1 VLAVWWGGRM
11 LRCMSSPS
19 GRRVSFDIEIA
30 NVFELGPGEDL
41 DQYGPF
47 DISCAA
53 AADDHGEVVHWTS
66 AAADG
71 SFADHLDAAMA
82 HEMLSWLR
90 EEQLSGSRLFA
101 WNGLSFDLRWIGVAA
116 EDVELAA
123 EVALDLYDPMF
134 QFFVQRGFPVGLAKV
149 ADGLGISET
158 KLMDGADAPVQW
170 AAGNHQLVLDYVA
183 GDCRITEAVVAR
195 IEETGGVT
203 WRTSRGTLSTEPMP
217 KLKQIRELLNAPE
230 PDTSWMDSPLPRSK
244 FTSWL
249 P

>member
-1 VLAVWWGGRM
+1 M
-11 LRCMSSPS
+11 QSPS

-30 NVFELGPGEDL
+30 NIFELKPGEDL

-53 AADDHGEVVHWTS
+53 AADDHGEVIHWTS
-66 AAADG
+66 LAPNG
-71 SFADHLDAAMA
+71 SYADHLDPATA
-82 HEMLSWLR
+82 HELLAWLR

-116 EDVELAA
+116 EDVDLAA

-134 QFFVQRGFPVGLAKV
+134 QFFCQRGFAVGLAKV
-149 ADGLGISET
+149 AAGLGVEET
-158 KLMDGADAPVQW
+158 KLMDGADAPKQW
-170 AAGNHQLVLDYVA
+170 AEGKHELVLDYVA

-195 IEETGGVT
+195 IEETAGIT
-203 WRTSRGTLSTEPMP
+203 WRTSRGALSTEPMP
-217 KLKQIRELLNAPE
+217 KLKQVRALLDSPL
-230 PDTSWMDSPLPRSK
+230 PDTSWMDAPWPRSK

>member
-1 VLAVWWGGRM
+1 M
-11 LRCMSSPS
+11 PSQS

-30 NVFELGPGEDL
+30 NIFELKPGEDL

-47 DISCAA
+47 DISVAA
-53 AADDHGEVVHWTS
+53 AADDHGEVTHWTS
-66 AAADG
+66 LAPNG
-71 SFADHLDAAMA
+71 SYADHLDPATA
-82 HEMLSWLR
+82 HELLAWLR

-116 EDVELAA
+116 EDVDLAA
-123 EVALDLYDPMF
+123 EIALDLYDPMF
-134 QFFVQRGFPVGLAKV
+134 QFFCQRGFPVGLAKV
-149 ADGLGISET
+149 AAGLGVEET
-158 KLMDGADAPVQW
+158 KLMDGADAPKQW
-170 AAGNHQLVLDYVA
+170 SEGNHELVLDYVA

-217 KLKQIRELLNAPE
+217 KLKQVRTLEDSPLPA
-230 PDTSWMDSPLPRSK
+230 TSWMDSPLPRSK

>member
-1 VLAVWWGGRM
+1 M
-11 LRCMSSPS
+11 PSQS

-30 NVFELGPGEDL
+30 NIFELKPGEDL

-47 DISCAA
+47 DISVAA
-53 AADDHGEVVHWTS
+53 AADDHGEVTHWTS
-66 AAADG
+66 LAPNG
-71 SFADHLDAAMA
+71 SYADHLDPATA
-82 HEMLSWLR
+82 HELLAWLR

-116 EDVELAA
+116 EDVDLAA
-123 EVALDLYDPMF
+123 EIALDLYDPMF
-134 QFFVQRGFPVGLAKV
+134 QFFCQRGFPVGLAKV
-149 ADGLGISET
+149 AAGLGVEET
-158 KLMDGADAPVQW
+158 KLMDGADAPKQW
-170 AAGNHQLVLDYVA
+170 SEGNHELVLDYVA

-217 KLKQIRELLNAPE
+217 KLKQVRALLDSPL

>member
-1 VLAVWWGGRM
+1 M
-11 LRCMSSPS
+11 QNQT
-19 GRRVSFDIEIA
+19 GRRVSFDIEIS
-30 NVFELGPGEDL
+30 NIFELKPGEDL

-47 DISCAA
+47 DISCAD
-53 AADDHGEVVHWTS
+53 AADDHDEVIHWTS
-66 AAADG
+66 LAPNG
-71 SFADHLDAAMA
+71 SYADHLDPATA
-82 HEMLSWLR
+82 HEMLAWLR

-116 EDVELAA
+116 EDVDLAA

-134 QFFVQRGFPVGLAKV
+134 QFFCQRGFPVGLAKV
-149 ADGLGISET
+149 ASGLGVEET
-158 KLMDGADAPVQW
+158 KLMNGADAPKQW
-170 AAGNHQLVLDYVA
+170 ADGNHELVLDYVA

-217 KLKQIRELLNAPE
+217 KLKQVRELLDAPE
-230 PDTSWMDSPLPRSK
+230 PDTSWMDAPLPRSK